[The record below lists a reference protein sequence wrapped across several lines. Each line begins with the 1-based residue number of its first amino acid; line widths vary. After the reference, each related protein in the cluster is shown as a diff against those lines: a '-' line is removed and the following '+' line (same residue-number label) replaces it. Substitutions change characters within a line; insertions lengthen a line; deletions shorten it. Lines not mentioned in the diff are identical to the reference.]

1 MMYNRRDL
9 LRWGAA
15 ATAGLAATLV
25 PARATAASPL
35 RPAPAPPPVD
45 EAAWR
50 ALGRALGP
58 GADLYRP
65 HGNAYTRLSTPWN
78 LRYADVLPAGV
89 VACATSADVQAALR
103 WATAHGMPL
112 AARSGGHNYAGYST
126 TTGLL
131 ISLRRIDG
139 VRARDRRLL
148 VGGGATNSDVYR
160 ARASGLYF
168 PGGRCPGVGVAGL
181 ALGGGLGFNDRRWG
195 LTCDRM
201 VETEVVL
208 ADGSLV
214 RASEREHAD
223 LWWACRGGAGGNFG
237 INTSFVF
244 DAVPVTDQT
253 ATVFDL
259 TIDPRHAV
267 AVMDAV
273 QEILQQDRAGRFDC
287 RIGFSRSGT
296 DPASITLL
304 GQYLG
309 TEATTRHLLAPLL
322 NLAPSRRFIEQ
333 RQFWSAQDYL
343 MMRPERTAMISHSLM
358 PGRWL
363 PDRTVRTIAEAVTDW
378 QPGGSG
384 TGGYVTLFAMGGRVG
399 DVAPRETAFAHRD
412 ATFVIDIGAEW
423 TPATPRET
431 ARRLR
436 RQAGAV
442 YRRLRTELDTSSAYV
457 NFPDPTLSDWAR
469 AYYGDNYQRL
479 VRIKHRYDPD
489 GVFRYGQ
496 SIGSSNR

>member
-1 MMYNRRDL
+1 MYRRRDL

-15 ATAGLAATLV
+15 ATAGLATTLI
-25 PARATAASPL
+25 PGRASAAPPL
-35 RPAPAPPPVD
+35 RPSPVPPPVD

-65 HGNAYTRLSTPWN
+65 RANAYDRLAAPWN
-78 LRYADVLPAGV
+78 LRYADVLPAGI
-89 VACATSADVQAALR
+89 VACAGTADVQAALR
-103 WATAHGMPL
+103 WATAHDMPL

-139 VRARDRRLL
+139 VQARGRRLL
-148 VGGGATNSDVYR
+148 VGGGATNSDVHR
-160 ARASGLYF
+160 ARAGDLYF

-181 ALGGGLGFNDRRWG
+181 TLGGGLGFNDRRWG

-214 RASEREHAD
+214 RAGERENAD

-244 DAVPVTDQT
+244 DAVPVADQT

-259 TIDPRHAV
+259 TVDPRHAV
-267 AVMDAV
+267 AAMDAV

-287 RIGFSRSGT
+287 RVGFSRSGT
-296 DPASITLL
+296 GPASITLL

-309 TEATTRHLLAPLL
+309 AEEAARRLLAPLL
-322 NLAPSRRFIEQ
+322 ALGPSRRFIEQ
-333 RQFWSAQDYL
+333 RQFWSAQSYL
-343 MMRPERTAMISHSLM
+343 MMRPERTAMTSHSLM
-358 PGRWL
+358 PDRWL
-363 PDRTVRTIAEAVTDW
+363 PARTVQAIAEAVTGW
-378 QPGGSG
+378 QPGGPG

-399 DVAPRETAFAHRD
+399 DVGPGETAFAHRG

-423 TPATPRET
+423 APATPQET
-431 ARRLR
+431 VRRLR
-436 RQAGAV
+436 RQARAV
-442 YRRLRTELDTSSAYV
+442 YRRLRADLDTSSAYV
-457 NFPDPTLSDWAR
+457 NFPDPTLPDWAR
-469 AYYGDNYQRL
+469 AYYGDNYRRL
-479 VRIKHRYDPD
+479 VRIKHRYDPE

-496 SIGSSNR
+496 SIGSPTR